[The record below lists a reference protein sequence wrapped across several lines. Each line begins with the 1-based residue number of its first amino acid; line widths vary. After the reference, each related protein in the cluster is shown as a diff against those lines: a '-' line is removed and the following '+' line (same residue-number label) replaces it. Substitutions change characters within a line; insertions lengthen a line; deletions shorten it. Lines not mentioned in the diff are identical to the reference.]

1 MANNAFN
8 FKGIYDKIAGL
19 LKTSDII
26 GPTLYTPSSDD
37 YVAVYKNIPSAPN
50 VNGNTIAIKNYVSV
64 TDIGGGSGPL
74 PDNVMTSFGV
84 SSTGGITLSVDD
96 GATYTEGPFTI
107 ENLDELIINSSS
119 VPNGLNWRG
128 DFNNPSTGSTF
139 EINDVV
145 YTTTGSPA
153 VYRTWFAIQEQP
165 VGPSAV
171 APPTNTDYSNA
182 YWALLGTQ
190 GPAGATGAQ
199 GSAGQPSATATFGFK
214 PVSAT
219 GTYTQINVTGTPGD
233 GNNDVGK
240 IFLLNNNGASTSELV
255 VTINAGLSGDA
266 GSSTGWPFNSQ
277 ITFMNI
283 TPDFVPVTL
292 ALTGPVKIVGASG
305 VTINSADGAQ
315 YLRSQYSTCSIVRR
329 SENEYYMFGDLTNII

>member
-26 GPTLYTPSSDD
+26 EPTLYTPSSDD
-37 YVAVYKNIPSAPN
+37 YVAVYKNVPSAPD

-64 TDIGGGSGPL
+64 TDIGTGGGGGGGGGTMS
-74 PDNVMTSFGV
+74 SFDV
-84 SSTGGITLSVDD
+84 SSAGGITLSVDD

-153 VYRTWFAIQEQP
+153 VYRTWFAIQAQP

-190 GPAGATGAQ
+190 GPAGVQ
-199 GSAGQPSATATFGFK
+199 GSAGLPSATATFGFK
-214 PVSAT
+214 SVSAT
-219 GTYTQINVTGTPGD
+219 GTYTSIVTAGTPGD
-233 GNNDVGK
+233 GTNDVGK
-240 IFLLNNNGASTSELV
+240 IFLLNNNGPSTSELV
-255 VTINAGLSGDA
+255 VTINANLNGGA
-266 GSSTGWPFNSQ
+266 GTSSGWPFNSQ
-277 ITFMNI
+277 ITFMNV
-283 TPDFVPVTL
+283 TPDIVAGTG

-315 YLRSQYSTCSIVRR
+315 YLRTEFSTCSIVRR
-329 SENEYYMFGDLTNII
+329 SANEYYMFGDLTNIA

>member
-26 GPTLYTPSSDD
+26 DPTLYTPSSDD
-37 YVAVYKNIPSAPN
+37 YVAVYKNIPGSPSI
-50 VNGNTIAIKNYVSV
+50 NGNTIAIKNYVSV

-128 DFNNPSTGSTF
+128 DFDNPSTGSTF

-145 YTTTGSPA
+145 YTTTGTPA

-165 VGPSAV
+165 VSGAV

-190 GPAGATGAQ
+190 GPAGSTGP
-199 GSAGQPSATATFGFK
+199 AGPPSATATFGFK
-214 PVSAT
+214 PVSST
-219 GTYTQINVTGTPGD
+219 GVYTQIDTSGSPGTGS
-233 GNNDVGK
+233 NDVGK
-240 IFLLNNNGASTSELV
+240 IFLLNNNGPSTSELV
-255 VTINAGLSGDA
+255 VTINAGLSGGA
-266 GSSTGWPFNSQ
+266 GTSAGWPFNSQ
-277 ITFMNI
+277 ITFMNV
-283 TPDFVPVTL
+283 TPDIVASTG

-305 VTINSADGAQ
+305 VTINSADGAK
-315 YLRSQYSTCSIVRR
+315 YLRTEFSTCSVVRR
-329 SENEYYMFGDLTNII
+329 SQNEYYMFGDLTNIA